1 MVTAFADYVSVLSP
15 SDGDSDGCSVC
26 DDPEPE
32 VEALFYGSRL
42 QVQDRSLWEAKE
54 LIRR

>member
-1 MVTAFADYVSVLSP
+1 MVIAFADYVSVLSP

-42 QVQDRSLWEAKE
+42 QVQDRTLWEAKE